1 MAGLITGSN
10 KDITSVGELSLNKD
24 IKRVE
29 DLDLRLISGDTTK
42 GIKRVGELALRISR
56 FDSYRLFTLYENVD
70 QKKVMDVSGNQK
82 YYLVFRSP
90 NKEIR
95 IPEYDPKG
103 FFEVDKVN
111 GCVLFK
117 ITKKNAEDILS
128 MKTGGEKIFHIIRV
142 YEETDPY
149 GKVFNVTDEVEVYHG
164 KWGDDEVFTTFNT
177 EKKVDLLTKSL
188 ATQVDKNVQ
197 QLKAF
202 NELLEKYN
210 DIVKKNGELEEELL
224 KEISEKNSLQT
235 QLNDYIGS
243 TYDGT
248 ILSTDTKYI
257 AFEDTLENVNFTED
271 QYEKALKELLEKG
284 EVDFT
289 DYEKSDDVDETKIN
303 LSVEIEA
310 ENEDIK
316 VEIFKDESKIDEAL
330 FGEKY
335 SKSGDNIENGTNY
348 IFKCVGNPK
357 ETVEKEII
365 SRDDKTYEVIQ
376 TTREYISL
384 IFKPRYTD
392 LNGIV
397 SFYVDGVKQSNL
409 DDVNILPDTIFK
421 NDSKIEAIITMNDDM
436 DVEGDGSDVKEVG
449 FIGLIGSFKCRV
461 FYKTTIDE
469 IEIKK

>member
-1 MAGLITGSN
+1 M
-10 KDITSVGELSLNKD
+10 
-24 IKRVE
+24 
-29 DLDLRLISGDTTK
+29 
-42 GIKRVGELALRISR
+42 
-56 FDSYRLFTLYENVD
+56 
-70 QKKVMDVSGNQK
+70 
-82 YYLVFRSP
+82 
-90 NKEIR
+90 
-95 IPEYDPKG
+95 
-103 FFEVDKVN
+103 
-111 GCVLFK
+111 
-117 ITKKNAEDILS
+117 
-128 MKTGGEKIFHIIRV
+128 
-142 YEETDPY
+142 
-149 GKVFNVTDEVEVYHG
+149 
-164 KWGDDEVFTTFNT
+164 
-177 EKKVDLLTKSL
+177 
-188 ATQVDKNVQ
+188 
-197 QLKAF
+197 
-202 NELLEKYN
+202 LEKYN

-289 DYEKSDDVDETKIN
+289 DYEKSDDADETKIN

-316 VEIFKDESKIDEAL
+316 VEIFKDETKIDEAL

-335 SKSGDNIENGTNY
+335 SKSEDMVENGTNY

-357 ETVEKEII
+357 ETVETETISRGDETYEII
-365 SRDDKTYEVIQ
+365 K

-397 SFYVDGVKQSNL
+397 SFYVDDVRQYVE
-409 DDVNILPDTIFK
+409 DVNILPDTIFK

-436 DVEGDGSDVKEVG
+436 DVEYDK
-449 FIGLIGSFKCRV
+449 
-461 FYKTTIDE
+461 
-469 IEIKK
+469 